1 MKNKLINYTS
11 KIVFTTVLIAGY
23 QLPNP
28 GLQNIAVAY
37 AQLTFFASVI
47 IFIAILAPVEQ
58 KKRLK
63 KSEPISSITIT
74 LNIATS
80 LYFIYNEAIATG
92 VMFLFATFLL
102 YTANKLMLNQK
113 GEECTS

>member
-1 MKNKLINYTS
+1 MKITNYIS
-11 KIVFTTVLIAGY
+11 KAAFLTILIAGY

-28 GLQNIAVAY
+28 GLQNIAIAY

-47 IFIAILAPVEQ
+47 IFIAILAAVEQ

-92 VMFLFATFLL
+92 CAFLFATLFI
-102 YTANKLMLNQK
+102 YIANQMILDQK
-113 GEECTS
+113 DEECTS